1 MSEGKFCQLRRPPW
15 VTLPIYQVHSLPSLP
30 LCLTIQV
37 TYPTDD
43 YRGLTAVNFNLM
55 VKISNSVNCKK
66 TPLFYIIIKD
76 VSSCSECKEMHCF
89 YHNIL
94 RYSDSMSIFLKVFH
108 SYSLLHCTET
118 LELINSLK
126 NNLTSKDFERLKII
140 SPKKRRTSHF
150 TISVKKFSSA
160 LIVKA
165 ILFD

>member
-15 VTLPIYQVHSLPSLP
+15 VTLPIYYVHSLPSLP

-94 RYSDSMSIFLKVFH
+94 RYSDSMSIFLKVCH
-108 SYSLLHCTET
+108 SYSLLHCTEI
-118 LELINSLK
+118 LELIN
-126 NNLTSKDFERLKII
+126 
-140 SPKKRRTSHF
+140 
-150 TISVKKFSSA
+150 
-160 LIVKA
+160 
-165 ILFD
+165 